1 MHICA
6 SPDPSGRLSVTPS
19 KTWSRRKVPKRTPA
33 DKTSRRAAGHR
44 VFCRTA
50 ESRGRAPRPAAALR
64 LSPSRPR
71 PRAGLGAAPAPPA
84 PPPHGTGG
92 AGLRG
97 AAEGRGGTARSRAG
111 QGRAGG
117 QGEPASPRRG
127 AQSCSSPGRLG
138 SWSAGETPSRAPE
151 AGAGAPLPRRRRR
164 RLRSLRLLPARSP
177 RRPRAARSPG
187 ARANSATRQQGGGS
201 RAPAARSAGL
211 EAAAAGSAPSGSR
224 GQALPGAEH
233 GAGRGRAAKAAPEL
247 CVRCVCEREKD
258 VSVCVCVCVPA
269 WQRLGYGH
277 SRGWSCRPRHS
288 AAPSASGRGLRAA
301 PRPLGTR

>member
-19 KTWSRRKVPKRTPA
+19 KTWSRRKVPKHTPA

-164 RLRSLRLLPARSP
+164 LRSLRLLPARSP

-187 ARANSATRQQGGGS
+187 AGANSATRQQGGG
-201 RAPAARSAGL
+201 
-211 EAAAAGSAPSGSR
+211 
-224 GQALPGAEH
+224 QPGA
-233 GAGRGRAAKAAPEL
+233 
-247 CVRCVCEREKD
+247 
-258 VSVCVCVCVPA
+258 S
-269 WQRLGYGH
+269 
-277 SRGWSCRPRHS
+277 
-288 AAPSASGRGLRAA
+288 
-301 PRPLGTR
+301 RPLRRAGGGGGGLSPLREPRAGAAWSGAWCREGTSCKGGPRAVCAVRV

>member
-6 SPDPSGRLSVTPS
+6 SPDPSGCLSVTPS
-19 KTWSRRKVPKRTPA
+19 KTWSRRKVPKHTPA

-71 PRAGLGAAPAPPA
+71 LRAGLGAAPAPPA

-97 AAEGRGGTARSRAG
+97 AAEGRGGTARGRAG
-111 QGRAGG
+111 QGRGR
-117 QGEPASPRRG
+117 GEPASPRRG
-127 AQSCSSPGRLG
+127 ARSCSSPGRLG

-164 RLRSLRLLPARSP
+164 LRSLRLLPARSP

-187 ARANSATRQQGGGS
+187 AGANSATRQQGG
-201 RAPAARSAGL
+201 
-211 EAAAAGSAPSGSR
+211 AAGRQPPAP
-224 GQALPGAEH
+224 PGWRRRRRAQPPQ
-233 GAGRGRAAKAAPEL
+233 GAAGRRCLERSMVQGGDEL
-247 CVRCVCEREKD
+247 QRRPPSCVCGAC
-258 VSVCVCVCVPA
+258 VSV
-269 WQRLGYGH
+269 
-277 SRGWSCRPRHS
+277 
-288 AAPSASGRGLRAA
+288 
-301 PRPLGTR
+301 